1 MSDISRNI
9 ATDIGDK
16 INEIKNLLN
25 ICDEHEERKC
35 NKILNSYNRIIF
47 GAPGT
52 GKSYKLNKDIEDN
65 NLKGLYKRVTFHPNY
80 TYAQFVGSYK
90 PVSRLNKTTNQ
101 KEVVYEF
108 VPGPFL
114 KVLVD
119 SLKDEKEGKSHLLI
133 IEEINRA
140 NPAAVFGDVFQIGRA
155 HV

>member
-52 GKSYKLNKDIEDN
+52 GKSYKLYQFI
-65 NLKGLYKRVTFHPNY
+65 YYFTTY
-80 TYAQFVGSYK
+80 T
-90 PVSRLNKTTNQ
+90 
-101 KEVVYEF
+101 
-108 VPGPFL
+108 
-114 KVLVD
+114 
-119 SLKDEKEGKSHLLI
+119 LI
-133 IEEINRA
+133 L
-140 NPAAVFGDVFQIGRA
+140 PY
-155 HV
+155 

>member
-80 TYAQFVGSYK
+80 TYAQFV
-90 PVSRLNKTTNQ
+90 RLVMVARKCMKRESGEN
-101 KEVVYEF
+101 
-108 VPGPFL
+108 PGQL
-114 KVLVD
+114 T
-119 SLKDEKEGKSHLLI
+119 LL
-133 IEEINRA
+133 
-140 NPAAVFGDVFQIGRA
+140 
-155 HV
+155 

>member
-52 GKSYKLNKDIEDN
+52 GK
-65 NLKGLYKRVTFHPNY
+65 V
-80 TYAQFVGSYK
+80 
-90 PVSRLNKTTNQ
+90 
-101 KEVVYEF
+101 
-108 VPGPFL
+108 
-114 KVLVD
+114 
-119 SLKDEKEGKSHLLI
+119 
-133 IEEINRA
+133 IN
-140 NPAAVFGDVFQIGRA
+140 
-155 HV
+155 